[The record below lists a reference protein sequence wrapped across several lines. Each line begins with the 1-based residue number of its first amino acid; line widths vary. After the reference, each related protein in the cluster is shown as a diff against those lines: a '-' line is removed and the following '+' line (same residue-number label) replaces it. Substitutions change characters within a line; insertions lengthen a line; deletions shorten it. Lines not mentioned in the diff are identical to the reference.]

1 MSVRHVA
8 WPEAI
13 QKDVRGGLFATALVA
28 VAVALALAL
37 AGCGGGGGSGPGF
50 DPGVE
55 TAALETL
62 VGRFEQGIEEY
73 SLSGMTDELSA
84 AFVLTLKEGSLSY
97 EKDLPTLRGEL
108 EADEE
113 NQLYWRQ
120 QYGYRLDLRLSDLTF
135 SLPSATSASAIG
147 RFTVVE
153 WAEKTEPP
161 VEQTVTDQGAISWQ
175 FAKTGSSWRTAAMTI
190 TFEAPELASARSAR
204 PAPALP
210 GNPFFR
216 RSW

>member
-8 WPEAI
+8 SNKAI
-13 QKDVRGGLFATALVA
+13 QKEVRGGLFATALVA
-28 VAVALALAL
+28 VALTLAL
-37 AGCGGGGGSGPGF
+37 AGCGGGGGSGPSF

-55 TAALETL
+55 TAALEAL
-62 VGRFEQGIEEY
+62 VGSFEQGIEEY
-73 SLSGMTDELSA
+73 SLSGMTDGLSA
-84 AFVLTLKEGSLSY
+84 AFLLTLREGALSY

-135 SLPSATSASAIG
+135 SAPSATSASAAC

-153 WAEKTEPP
+153 WAEETDPP
-161 VEQTVTDQGAISWQ
+161 VEQTITDQGAISWQ
-175 FAKTGSSWRTAAMTI
+175 FAKTGSSWRIAAMTI
-190 TFEAPELASARSAR
+190 TFEAPTLASARAAR